1 MKNVFL
7 NLLLVL
13 TAAVIFDGCG
23 DTVHGE
29 EKDETLLTA
38 LKAKLESIGNKL
50 GNLENEVDK
59 NAGAKRSTSQ
69 VIRNSRKGGYK
80 SLSEQRQDSSALQ
93 SGKQVAFVNQTDS
106 GAQINYAQKIQAEG
120 GIRLIH
126 IPTRENDITQIYDGA
141 LENIR
146 IIRDAEQ
153 QYFVLNGKYT
163 HDLNKL
169 NLAFDDVRE
178 QYSVNN
184 TTRVYLKSGYYYVL
198 TDKLVAVYEEGT
210 MYHLDFYYDGK
221 NQCVSK
227 TRYTDII
234 CEDLGGQNPVP
245 NNRIHSWTV
254 YGLPQFF

>member
-1 MKNVFL
+1 MKNIFL
-7 NLLLVL
+7 NISLVL
-13 TAAVIFDGCG
+13 TAAVIFGGCG

-38 LKAKLESIGNKL
+38 LKAKLESLGHKLERLGNKT
-50 GNLENEVDK
+50 DK
-59 NAGAKRSTSQ
+59 AFKETALPS
-69 VIRNSRKGGYK
+69 GG
-80 SLSEQRQDSSALQ
+80 
-93 SGKQVAFVNQTDS
+93 QVAFINHTDNS
-106 GAQINYAQKIQAEG
+106 AQMVYAKKITSEG
-120 GIRLIH
+120 GIRLKH
-126 IPTRENDITQIYDGA
+126 IPARENDITQIYDGA

-169 NLAFDDVRE
+169 NLAFDDVWE

-227 TRYTDII
+227 ARYTDII